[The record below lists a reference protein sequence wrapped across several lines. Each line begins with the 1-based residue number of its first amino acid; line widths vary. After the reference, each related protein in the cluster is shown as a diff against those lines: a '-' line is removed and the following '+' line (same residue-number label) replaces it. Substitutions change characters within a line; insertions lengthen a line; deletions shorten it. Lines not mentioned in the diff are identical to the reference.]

1 MSSDSSLLIG
11 RINEYKD
18 AIEGVESKN
27 YKKHVATRRMSLVAL
42 VGFFISFSALTLN
55 KFYGDGFL
63 SDDCL
68 LIRLLENNAIISDF
82 VSTLIVITI
91 PTALYFIVFS
101 LYESTQNKPGNE
113 CNLTF
118 YMSLLIVFLLV
129 SVVFS
134 SPLFFMAMCTV
145 GVTLFVLS
153 YGSNRYFG
161 YTRAWV
167 RNRAVR
173 FHIDKMIS
181 EHELNTSDKAPFMVE
196 IEEQALQKKF
206 YALVEKNIEQQQKDI
221 VGDHLSVGDATLS
234 WIKGLKK

>member
-1 MSSDSSLLIG
+1 MSSDSSLLIDK
-11 RINEYKD
+11 INRYKVD
-18 AIEGVESKN
+18 IKHVERKN
-27 YKKHVATRRMSLVAL
+27 HKKHLATRRMSLVAL
-42 VGFFISFSALTLN
+42 VGFFLSFAIMTIN
-55 KFYGDGFL
+55 KLYGEGFL

-68 LIRLLENNAIISDF
+68 LIKLLENKGMITDF
-82 VSTLIVITI
+82 VVVLLIVVI
-91 PTALYFIVFS
+91 PTALYLIVFS
-101 LYESTQNKPGNE
+101 LYESAQNKPGNE
-113 CNLTF
+113 CNLGF
-118 YMSLLIVFLLV
+118 YMSLLVVFQLV
-129 SVVFS
+129 AVVFS
-134 SPLFFMAMCTV
+134 SPLFFMTMCTV

-173 FHIDKMIS
+173 FHIERLLS
-181 EHELNTSDKAPFMVE
+181 EHELNVAGKAPFMVE

-206 YALVEKNIEQQQKDI
+206 YALVDKNIEQQQKDI

>member
-1 MSSDSSLLIG
+1 MSSDSSLLIEQ
-11 RINEYKD
+11 INKYKGK
-18 AIEGVESKN
+18 IEGVESKN

-55 KFYGDGFL
+55 KLYSDSFL
-63 SDDCL
+63 SDECL
-68 LIRLLENNAIISDF
+68 LIRLLENNLVITSN

-91 PTALYFIVFS
+91 PTALYLIVFW
-101 LYESTQNKPGNE
+101 LYESTQNKPRNE

-118 YMSLLIVFLLV
+118 FMGLLIVFLLV

-134 SPLFFMAMCTV
+134 SPSFFMAMCTA

-173 FHIDKMIS
+173 FHIERLLS
-181 EHELNTSDKAPFMVE
+181 EHQLNVSGKAPFMVE

>member
-1 MSSDSSLLIG
+1 MSMDSSLLIG

-18 AIEGVESKN
+18 AIEGVERKN

-42 VGFFISFSALTLN
+42 VGFFISFSVLTLN
-55 KFYGDGFL
+55 KFYSDSFL
-63 SDDCL
+63 SDECL
-68 LIRLLENNAIISDF
+68 LIKLLENNAIITDF

-91 PTALYFIVFS
+91 PAALYLIVFS
-101 LYESTQNKPGNE
+101 LYESTQNKLGNE
-113 CNLTF
+113 CNLKF
-118 YMSLLIVFLLV
+118 HMSLLIVFLLV
-129 SVVFS
+129 AVVFS
-134 SPLFFMAMCTV
+134 SPLFFMAMCTF

-173 FHIDKMIS
+173 FHIAKMIS
-181 EHELNTSDKAPFMVE
+181 EHELNISDKAPFMVE

-206 YALVEKNIEQQQKDI
+206 YALVDKNIEQQQKDI

>member
-1 MSSDSSLLIG
+1 MGNSSLLLVD
-11 RINEYKD
+11 RIHRYRADIKG
-18 AIEGVESKN
+18 AQRKN
-27 YKKHVATRRMSLVAL
+27 RKKHVATRRMSMIAL
-42 VGFFISFSALTLN
+42 IGLFFSLGVLSIN
-55 KFYGDGFL
+55 KFFGADFL
-63 SDDCL
+63 PDDCL
-68 LIRLLENNAIISDF
+68 LITLLENNAIITDF
-82 VSTLIVITI
+82 VAMLIVITI
-91 PTALYFIVFS
+91 PAALYLIVFS

-113 CNLTF
+113 CNLKF

-173 FHIDKMIS
+173 FHIERLLS
-181 EHELNTSDKAPFMVE
+181 EHELNVSGKAPFMVE

-206 YALVEKNIEQQQKDI
+206 YTLVDKNIEQQQKDI

-234 WIKGLKK
+234 WIKALKK

>member
-1 MSSDSSLLIG
+1 MSGSNSLLIDK
-11 RINEYKD
+11 INRYRVD
-18 AIEGVESKN
+18 IERVEGKN
-27 YKKHVATRRMSLVAL
+27 HKKHMATRRMSLVAL
-42 VGFFISFSALTLN
+42 VGFFLSFAILTIN
-55 KFYGDGFL
+55 KLYGVGFL

-68 LIRLLENNAIISDF
+68 LINLLENKGIITDF
-82 VSTLIVITI
+82 VAVLLVVVI
-91 PTALYFIVFS
+91 PTALYLIVFS
-101 LYESTQNKPGNE
+101 LYESMQNKPGNE
-113 CNLTF
+113 CNLGF

-129 SVVFS
+129 AVVFS
-134 SPLFFMAMCTV
+134 SPLFFMVMCTF
-145 GVTLFVLS
+145 GVTLFVLC

-181 EHELNTSDKAPFMVE
+181 EHELNISGKAPFMVE
-196 IEEQALQKKF
+196 IEEQSLQKKF
-206 YALVEKNIEQQQKDI
+206 YALVDKNIDQQQKDI